1 MSMGLLNLKIVTPE
15 KLVFDETEFESV
27 TIPTES
33 GEITILPGHIPLI
46 TKVSPGEIIA
56 RKKGKEQALVTT
68 NGFLNLSAS
77 GEILVL
83 ADYAVRSE
91 EVEIAK
97 VQEAKRRAEEA
108 MREKKSEREFV
119 IAEAELR
126 RTLLELKVAQRRK
139 TKTQRI

>member
-1 MSMGLLNLKIVTPE
+1 MSPLNLKIITPE
-15 KLVFDETEFESV
+15 KLVYQEEEFESV

-46 TKVSPGEIIA
+46 TKVSPGEIIV

-68 NGFLNLSAS
+68 NGFLNLDKS
-77 GEILVL
+77 GDILIL
-83 ADYAVRSE
+83 ADYAIRSE

-97 VQEAKRRAEEA
+97 VQEAKRKAEEA
-108 MREKKSEREFV
+108 MREKKSERDF
-119 IAEAELR
+119 ILAEAELR

-139 TKTQRI
+139 ARTQRI